1 MSRPPRILGFL
12 FLSLVLVPGF
22 AHAAAQ
28 DVQLTFGSLPSAQG
42 WVYTPSGSHAGAVET
57 SVYSVS
63 GGILTINSM
72 GQGFGVSGGSILYNN
87 LSGLV
92 TSSETKELRFTARAI
107 TFEGSGAA
115 SAGQGCVAL
124 GFTTGSVQY
133 DISITPTKVYTLQP
147 SGHVAVAGTF
157 DNSTAFHDY
166 VLSYTPP
173 SSFQIRRDAVLIHS
187 GTGGFSVAASRVFF
201 GDGTGGGNAH
211 TEVTALRFLQG
222 SATVAAGTTWGRI
235 KELYRR

>member
-1 MSRPPRILGFL
+1 VSRPPRFL
-12 FLSLVLVPGF
+12 RFLLLSLVLVPGF

-42 WVYTPSGSHAGAVET
+42 WLYAAVGSHAGALEA

-72 GQGFGVSGGSILYNN
+72 GQGFGVSGGSILYSG

-92 TSSETKELRFTARAI
+92 TSTETKELRFTARSI
-107 TFEGSGAA
+107 TFEGSGIA
-115 SAGQGCVAL
+115 SAGQQCVAV
-124 GFTTGSVQY
+124 GFNTGSVQY
-133 DISITPTKVYTLQP
+133 DISITPTKVYVLGP
-147 SGHVAVAGTF
+147 AGSVAVAGTY
-157 DNSTAFHDY
+157 DNSTTFHDY
-166 VLSYTPP
+166 VLTYAPP
-173 SSFQIRRDAVLIHS
+173 SSFQIYRDAVLIHS
-187 GTGGFSVAASRVFF
+187 GSGGFAASGSRVFF

-222 SATVAAGTTWGRI
+222 SATTTAGTTWGRI
-235 KELYRR
+235 KELYR